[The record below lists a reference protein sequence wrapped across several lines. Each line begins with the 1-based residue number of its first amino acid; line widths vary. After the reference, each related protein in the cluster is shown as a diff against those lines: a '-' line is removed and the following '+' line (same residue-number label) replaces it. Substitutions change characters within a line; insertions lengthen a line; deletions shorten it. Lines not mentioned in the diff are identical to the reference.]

1 MNKLL
6 KYFLQGLL
14 LFIPIG
20 ITLLLFLKLFQ
31 FFQGIFS
38 FVGLTGN
45 SILDTIL
52 SILILLVFITLIGI
66 LASSFVI
73 KSMFNLLEEKLE
85 HVPFVKHIYSP
96 IKDFMEAFM
105 GNKKKFTKPVLILTN
120 PQANIQEIG
129 FITQEDLT
137 DWDIKDKMAVYIPM
151 SYSFSGRLIIVPK
164 SQISRLNVDGSDA
177 MKFIVSGGVTD
188 VEKD

>member
-85 HVPFVKHIYSP
+85 HLPFVKHIYSP

-164 SQISRLNVDGSDA
+164 SQISHLNIDGSDA

-188 VEKD
+188 VEKE

>member
-6 KYFLQGLL
+6 TYFFQGLL
-14 LFIPIG
+14 LFIPLG
-20 ITLLLFLKLFQ
+20 LTVWLFFKLYQLFQ
-31 FFQGIFS
+31 GVFS

-45 SILDTIL
+45 SFLDTLL
-52 SILILLVFITLIGI
+52 SVIILLVLITLMGI
-66 LASSFVI
+66 LASSFVFKKAFLFI
-73 KSMFNLLEEKLE
+73 EDRIEQI
-85 HVPFVKHIYSP
+85 PFVKHIYSP

-129 FITQEDLT
+129 FITQEDLSE
-137 DWDIKDKMAVYIPM
+137 WDIKDKMAVYIPM
-151 SYSFSGRLIIVPK
+151 SYSFSGRLLIVPK
-164 SQISRLNVDGSDA
+164 TQIALLHIDGSDA